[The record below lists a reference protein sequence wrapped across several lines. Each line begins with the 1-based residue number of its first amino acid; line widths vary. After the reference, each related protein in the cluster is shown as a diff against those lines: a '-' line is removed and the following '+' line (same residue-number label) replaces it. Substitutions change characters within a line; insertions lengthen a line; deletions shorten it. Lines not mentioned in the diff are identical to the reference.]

1 MWTEPSKSRSR
12 PARMRISVDLPQP
25 DGPISAPVSPS
36 SSAKERSA
44 MTGTLCPEAV
54 RKDFFATRASS
65 RARPPTGDVTFKGL
79 DQERF
84 DDEHDRGEG
93 QRIGEQE
100 RDVEQLE
107 RDIDFKSDAVRPA
120 HELDHQY
127 D

>member
-1 MWTEPSKSRSR
+1 MPMRPRAGIMTAPSKLRSS
-12 PARMRISVDLPQP
+12 PARLRISDDLPQP
-25 DGPISAPVSPS
+25 DAQISAPVSPS
-36 SSAKERSA
+36 SSAKESPR
-44 MTGTLCPEAV
+44 MTGTRCPEAV

-107 RDIDFKSDAVRPA
+107 RDIDFEPD
-120 HELDHQY
+120 
-127 D
+127 